1 LGGELWLRPQGWK
14 RFDPRHKKDG
24 KIWNKAFPAREF
36 SGSSSVLLLPKWK
49 LALGETL
56 VTFPDLQ
63 TVWSILEFEI
73 LWDEFVN

>member
-1 LGGELWLRPQGWK
+1 MEQGVPSK
-14 RFDPRHKKDG
+14 R
-24 KIWNKAFPAREF
+24 IL
-36 SGSSSVLLLPKWK
+36 SSSSVLLLPKWK